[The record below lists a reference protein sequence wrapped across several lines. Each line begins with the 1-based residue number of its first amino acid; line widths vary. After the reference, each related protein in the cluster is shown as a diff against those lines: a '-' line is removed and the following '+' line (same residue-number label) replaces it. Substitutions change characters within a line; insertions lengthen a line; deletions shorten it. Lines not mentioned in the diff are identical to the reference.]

1 MPDPGVGVSR
11 QAMRVIET
19 VAELADG
26 GLAERM
32 RIDAGVRL
40 LVSARRLAAALP
52 RAGRPSGAES
62 TVMRVTRGWDAS
74 ATTAAEYL
82 ETLPVA
88 ELDAFI
94 EAGPIWAAEQRDRAH
109 GGAAVTRRAA

>member
-1 MPDPGVGVSR
+1 MPDVGGGVSR
-11 QAMRVIET
+11 QAMRMIQA

-26 GLAERM
+26 GLEERM

-40 LVSARRLAAALP
+40 LVSARRLSLALP
-52 RAGRPSGAES
+52 RAAMPTRAEAIIA
-62 TVMRVTRGWDAS
+62 RVTRGWDPS

-88 ELDAFI
+88 ELDGFI
-94 EAGPIWAAEQRDRAH
+94 AAGPVWAAEQRDRA
-109 GGAAVTRRAA
+109 GRIPTVSRRAA